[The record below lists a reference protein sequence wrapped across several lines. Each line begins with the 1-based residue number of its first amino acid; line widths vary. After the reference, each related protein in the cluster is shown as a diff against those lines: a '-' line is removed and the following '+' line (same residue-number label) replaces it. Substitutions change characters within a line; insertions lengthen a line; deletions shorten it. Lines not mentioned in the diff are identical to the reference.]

1 MLRASLE
8 RDLGGDPSAAER
20 ELASIGSLWCVMA
33 RRAFRAGLLALA
45 ADATG
50 QARQCLHAVG
60 LRRRAR
66 DVSVPHSGTL
76 ADWARSAE
84 QNAHASPRGADLAH
98 GAAAEGEI
106 DPAARAL
113 RPALHLPTA
122 AVAGG
127 GDAAGACGAS
137 RVDAADAALA
147 QAAPRGGPDTGPTS
161 AGQTSAT
168 GAPPPP
174 TSAAPPATDGGGPP
188 PQLSRDATGDPYP
201 SGDEWLGE
209 DVAGGDPDVVVAGE
223 VLEAEPACPACGA
236 ALTPAGE
243 GLPGGVC
250 AGCGWA
256 SEGAAP

>member
-1 MLRASLE
+1 MPEPSSPVRAAKVAVVPDIDRSFLVEAGMLRASLE

-98 GAAAEGEI
+98 GAAA
-106 DPAARAL
+106 
-113 RPALHLPTA
+113 
-122 AVAGG
+122 
-127 GDAAGACGAS
+127 GAYGAS